1 MEKQIILNE
10 KNFSRLKEQ
19 IKKLKSEK
27 EKKLIAFTSNDDEL
41 NRKVLEK
48 LDIDVLLIN
57 LSNRKDYQK
66 QRDSGFNQVMAK
78 SAKKKNIILGINL
91 DEIINTKNLKEKSEL
106 LARLKQNIMLCNKNK
121 LKMIFI
127 AKEKNNQRNKQE
139 LKSLGSVLGM
149 PTWMLVE

>member
-1 MEKQIILNE
+1 MKNQIILSE

-19 IKKLKSEK
+19 VKKAKQENK
-27 EKKLIAFTSNDDEL
+27 EKTIIFTSNDDEL
-41 NRKVLEK
+41 NRKLLEK
-48 LDIDVLLIN
+48 LDIDVLIIN
-57 LSNRKDYQK
+57 LSNRKDFQK
-66 QRDSGFNQVMAK
+66 QRNSGFNQVLAK
-78 SAKKKNIILGINL
+78 LAKKKNITIGINL

-106 LARLKQNIMLCNKNK
+106 LARIKQNIMLCNKNK